1 MTENPASTTHPTGR
15 PSGVPESLTRLVD
28 HWGLVLAY
36 GLVTIGLGLV
46 LALWPDETLKVLAVL
61 IGIQF
66 ILTGA
71 FRLVLAVAS
80 RGLDGGARAIT
91 GLFGALAVVLGL
103 LCLRSPL
110 QTVVV
115 ISMILGVWWL
125 AAGLV
130 DIVGA
135 LRSSES
141 HRRGWDLGLGV
152 LSALVGGFLLVN
164 PEASLGLLVIVVCAW
179 LFSYGF
185 IAVVAALVLRSEERR
200 TSDAPLPGSTR
211 LAT

>member
-1 MTENPASTTHPTGR
+1 MTENPASTTT
-15 PSGVPESLTRLVD
+15 PSDVPRGVPRSMTMLVD
-28 HWGLVLAY
+28 HWGLVLTY

-46 LALWPDETLKVLAVL
+46 LVLWPDETLKVLAVL

-66 ILTGA
+66 IITGV

-80 RGLDGGARAIT
+80 RSLDGGARAIT
-91 GLFGALAVVLGL
+91 GLFGALALILGL

-110 QTVVV
+110 QTVLV
-115 ISMILGVWWL
+115 ITMILGVWWL
-125 AAGLV
+125 ASGLI

-141 HRRGWDLGLGV
+141 HRRGWDIALGV
-152 LSALVGGFLLVN
+152 LSTLAGGFLLVN
-164 PEASLGLLVIVVCAW
+164 PEASLGVLVIVVSVW

-185 IAVVAALVLRSEERR
+185 IAVVAAFVLRSEEKR
-200 TSDAPLPGSTR
+200 TAEAPLGGAVRP
-211 LAT
+211 AT

>member
-1 MTENPASTTHPTGR
+1 M
-15 PSGVPESLTRLVD
+15 TRLVD
-28 HWGLVLAY
+28 HWGLVLTY

-61 IGIQF
+61 IGIQL
-66 ILTGA
+66 IITGV

-80 RGLDGGARAIT
+80 RSVDGSSRAIT
-91 GLFGALAVVLGL
+91 GVFGALALVLGL

-110 QTVVV
+110 QTVLV
-115 ISMILGVWWL
+115 IGMILGVWWL

-130 DIVGA
+130 DIVAA

-141 HRRGWDLGLGV
+141 HRRGWDLALGV
-152 LSALVGGFLLVN
+152 LSTLAGGFLLVN
-164 PEASLGLLVIVVCAW
+164 PEISLGVLVIVVCVWA
-179 LFSYGF
+179 FSYGF
-185 IAVVAALVLRSEERR
+185 MAVVAALMLRSEEKR
-200 TSDAPLPGSTR
+200 TAASPLPGATR

>member
-1 MTENPASTTHPTGR
+1 MTENPARTTTPSDV
-15 PSGVPESLTRLVD
+15 PSGVPHSMSRLVD
-28 HWGLVLAY
+28 HWGLVLTY
-36 GLVTIGLGLV
+36 GLITIGLGLV
-46 LALWPDETLKVLAVL
+46 LVLWPDETLKVLAVL

-66 ILTGA
+66 ILTGI

-80 RGLDGGARAIT
+80 RSLDGGSRAIT
-91 GLFGALAVVLGL
+91 GLFGALAIVLGL

-110 QTVVV
+110 QTVLV
-115 ISMILGVWWL
+115 IGMILGVWWL

-130 DIVGA
+130 DIIGA
-135 LRSSES
+135 IRSSGS

-152 LSALVGGFLLVN
+152 LSTLAGTFLLVN
-164 PEASLGLLVIVVCAW
+164 PEISLGVLVIVVSVW

-200 TSDAPLPGSTR
+200 TTDSPLPGAAQP
-211 LAT
+211 AT

>member
-1 MTENPASTTHPTGR
+1 MTENPAVTTTASDVPR
-15 PSGVPESLTRLVD
+15 GVPRSMSQLVD

-46 LALWPDETLKVLAVL
+46 LVLWPDETLKVLAVL
-61 IGIQF
+61 IGIQL
-66 ILTGA
+66 IITGV

-80 RGLDGGARAIT
+80 RSLDGSARAIT
-91 GLFGALAVVLGL
+91 GLFGALALVLGL

-110 QTVVV
+110 QTVLV
-115 ISMILGVWWL
+115 IGMILGVWWL

-141 HRRGWDLGLGV
+141 HRRGWDLALGA
-152 LSALVGGFLLVN
+152 LSALAGGFLLVN
-164 PEASLGLLVIVVCAW
+164 PEVSLGVLVIVVSVW
-179 LFSYGF
+179 LFAYGF
-185 IAVVAALVLRSEERR
+185 IAVVAAFVLRSEEKR
-200 TSDAPLPGSTR
+200 TADATVGGAVRP
-211 LAT
+211 AT

>member
-1 MTENPASTTHPTGR
+1 MTENPASTTEPSDV
-15 PSGVPESLTRLVD
+15 PSGVPHSMTRLVD

-36 GLVTIGLGLV
+36 GLVTIGFGLV

-66 ILTGA
+66 IFTGV

-80 RGLDGGARAIT
+80 RSLDGGARAVT
-91 GLFGALAVVLGL
+91 GLFGALAIVLGL

-110 QTVVV
+110 QTVLV
-115 ISMILGVWWL
+115 IGMILGVWWL

-135 LRSSES
+135 LRSRGS

-152 LSALVGGFLLVN
+152 LSVLAGGFLLMN
-164 PEASLGLLVIVVCAW
+164 PEVSLGVLVIVVCLW

-185 IAVVAALVLRSEERR
+185 IAVVAALVLRSEEKR
-200 TSDAPLPGSTR
+200 TAASPLPGATR

>member
-1 MTENPASTTHPTGR
+1 MTENPASTTQQAGS
-15 PSGVPESLTRLVD
+15 PSGVPGSMTRLAD
-28 HWGLVLAY
+28 HWGLVLTY
-36 GLVTIGLGLV
+36 GLITIGFGLV

-80 RGLDGGARAIT
+80 RSLDGGARAVT
-91 GLFGALAVVLGL
+91 GLFGALAIVLGL

-110 QTVVV
+110 QTVLV
-115 ISMILGVWWL
+115 IGMILGVWWL

-152 LSALVGGFLLVN
+152 LSTLAGAFLLLN
-164 PEASLGLLVIVVCAW
+164 PEVSLGVLVIVVCVW
-179 LFSYGF
+179 LFSYGA

-200 TSDAPLPGSTR
+200 TTDAALSGSTR

>member
-1 MTENPASTTHPTGR
+1 M
-15 PSGVPESLTRLVD
+15 TRLVD
-28 HWGLVLAY
+28 HWGLVLTY

-66 ILTGA
+66 ILTGV

-80 RGLDGGARAIT
+80 RSLDGGGRAVL

-110 QTVVV
+110 QTILV

-135 LRSSES
+135 IRSSDS
-141 HRRGWDLGLGV
+141 NRRGWDLGLGV
-152 LSALVGGFLLVN
+152 LSALAGAFLLVS
-164 PEASLGLLVIVVCAW
+164 PEVSLGVLVIVVCVW

-200 TSDAPLPGSTR
+200 TTDAPLPGAAQP
-211 LAT
+211 AT

>member
-1 MTENPASTTHPTGR
+1 MTESPASTTA
-15 PSGVPESLTRLVD
+15 PSDVPGIPHSMSRLVD

-61 IGIQF
+61 IGIQL
-66 ILTGA
+66 ILTGV

-80 RGLDGGARAIT
+80 RSLDGGSRAIT
-91 GLFGALAVVLGL
+91 GLFGALAIVLGL

-110 QTVVV
+110 QTVLV
-115 ISMILGVWWL
+115 IGMILGVWWL

-135 LRSSES
+135 IRSSGS

-152 LSALVGGFLLVN
+152 LSTLAGAFLLVN
-164 PEASLGLLVIVVCAW
+164 PEVSLGVLVIVVCVW

-185 IAVVAALVLRSEERR
+185 IAVVAGLVLRSEERR
-200 TSDAPLPGSTR
+200 TTDAPIPGSAQP
-211 LAT
+211 AT